1 MHMRQSSFLLA
12 VVLFA
17 PLLSP
22 AQTADEIVAKAL
34 QARGGADKLKS
45 IKSMRITGAVAIQ
58 GESLP
63 FVQVQKRPNKLRR
76 DITVQGMTL
85 SRGFDG
91 QNGWE
96 KTPVQGSSEG
106 AVNVLK
112 GQELD
117 ELRTEADFDGTLM
130 GYKEKGYKIEFSGKE
145 AVDGKD
151 AYRLKVTMKDGVVRN
166 IFIDA
171 ASFLEVKVAGTTQR
185 EGVATDFELILSDY
199 RTVEG
204 IKFPFS
210 FEDRQPGGA
219 ANQKLTLE
227 KLEFNIAVDDSSFAL
242 PAAAVAPAAP
252 K

>member
-1 MHMRQSSFLLA
+1 MHMRQSSFVLA
-12 VVLFA
+12 VVLFV
-17 PLLSP
+17 PFLSP
-22 AQTADEIVAKAL
+22 AQTADEIVGKAL
-34 QARGGADKLKS
+34 QARGGADKLKAL
-45 IKSMRITGAVAIQ
+45 KSMRITGSIAVQ

-63 FVQVQKRPNKLRR
+63 FVQLQKRPNKLRR
-76 DITVQGMTL
+76 DITIQGMTL

-96 KTPVQGSSEG
+96 KAPAQGSSEG
-106 AVNVLK
+106 VVNVVK
-112 GQELD
+112 GQELE
-117 ELRTEADFDGTLM
+117 ELREEADFDGTLM
-130 GYKEKGYKIEFSGKE
+130 GYKEKGYKVELSGKE

-151 AYRLKVTMKDGVVRN
+151 AYRLKITMKDGAVRN

-210 FEDRQPGGA
+210 FEDRQPSGGA

-227 KLEFNIAVDDSSFAL
+227 KVEFNIAIDDSNFAL
-242 PAAAVAPAAP
+242 PAAAP

>member
-17 PLLSP
+17 PLLSS

-45 IKSMRITGAVAIQ
+45 IKSMRITGSVAIQ
-58 GESLP
+58 GESMA
-63 FVQVQKRPNKLRR
+63 FVQLQKRPNKLRR
-76 DITVQGMTL
+76 DLTIQGVSL

-96 KTPVQGSSEG
+96 KAPVQGSSEG
-106 AVNVLK
+106 AVSVLK

-130 GYKEKGYKIEFSGKE
+130 GYKEKGYKIELTGKE

-151 AYRLKVTMKDGVVRN
+151 AYRLKVTLKDGVVRN
-166 IFIDA
+166 IFVDA

-185 EGVATDFELILSDY
+185 EGVTTDFELILSDY
-199 RTVEG
+199 RNVNG
-204 IKFPFS
+204 IMFPFS
-210 FEDRQPGGA
+210 FEDRQASGGA
-219 ANQKLTLE
+219 ANQKLSLE
-227 KLEFNIAVDDSSFAL
+227 KVEFNIAIDDSTFAL
-242 PAAAVAPAAP
+242 PAAASAP

>member
-1 MHMRQSSFLLA
+1 MRQSSFLLA
-12 VVLFA
+12 VVLFL
-17 PLLSP
+17 PLLSL
-22 AQTADEIVAKAL
+22 AQTADEVVAKAL

-45 IKSMRITGAVAIQ
+45 IKSMRITGSVAVQ

-63 FVQVQKRPNKLRR
+63 FVQLQKRPNKLRR
-76 DITVQGMTL
+76 DLTLQGITL

-96 KTPVQGSSEG
+96 KTPVQGSSEST
-106 AVNVLK
+106 VNVLK

-130 GYKEKGYKIEFSGKE
+130 GYKEKGYKIELTGKE

-151 AYRLKVTMKDGVVRN
+151 TYRLKVTLKDGVVRN

-185 EGVATDFELILSDY
+185 DGVAMDFELVLSDY
-199 RTVEG
+199 RKVDG
-204 IKFPFS
+204 IMFPFS
-210 FEDRQPGGA
+210 FEDRQPSGGP
-219 ANQKLTLE
+219 ANQKLSLE
-227 KLEFNIAVDDSSFAL
+227 KVEFNIAIDDSSFAL
-242 PAAAVAPAAP
+242 PATASAP